1 MVRAAV
7 AVCAVAMMGTSAGCG
22 SDTGAPGKSVVSGT
36 TGRPATA
43 GSASTGATTKPGMSL
58 HPSLTGTPAARSGST
73 SGNSS
78 HLVTQQEIDSYVL
91 TEKDVPG
98 DKISTNAGRTT
109 DGEEMP
115 PALLT
120 GNLPRISPK
129 GCQHVYENAQR
140 GSAYRRYALAD
151 DFIFGRDYVEVALIA
166 YRPTD
171 APKVLA
177 DLKAALPQ
185 CTAYAG
191 PVDMTEGFEHPQVL
205 PDPHLGD
212 QAVEYGITEKIDDEE
227 GTVRAPFHFLVVRKG
242 SVIAW
247 FMAQGFPGKTAVLPK
262 DVINAQLT
270 KLP

>member
-7 AVCAVAMMGTSAGCG
+7 AVCAVTMMGTTAGCG

-36 TGRPATA
+36 SGRTATA
-43 GSASTGATTKPGMSL
+43 GSASTGATTKPGVPL
-58 HPSLTGTPAARSGST
+58 YPSLTGTPAARSGSAGG
-73 SGNSS
+73 SSS

-91 TEKDVPG
+91 TQKDVPG
-98 DKISTNAGRTT
+98 EKISTMAGRAT
-109 DGEEMP
+109 DGEEVP
-115 PALLT
+115 VALLT

-140 GSAYRRYALAD
+140 GSAYRQYALAD
-151 DFIFGRDYVEVALIA
+151 DFIYGRDHVEVALIA

-247 FMAQGFPGKTAVLPK
+247 FMTHGFPGEAAVLPK
-262 DVINAQLT
+262 DVINAQLA

>member
-7 AVCAVAMMGTSAGCG
+7 AVCAVAMMGTAAGCG
-22 SDTGAPGKSVVSGT
+22 SDTGAAGKPVVSGT
-36 TGRPATA
+36 SGRPATA
-43 GSASTGATTKPGMSL
+43 GSASAGATTKPGVSRSPL
-58 HPSLTGTPAARSGST
+58 LTGTPAARSGSAT
-73 SGNSS
+73 GNSS

-91 TEKDVPG
+91 TQKDVPG
-98 DKISTNAGRTT
+98 DKISTTAGRTT
-109 DGEEMP
+109 DGTEMP
-115 PALLT
+115 VTLFT

-129 GCQHVYENAQR
+129 GCQHVYENAQQ
-140 GSAYRRYALAD
+140 GSAYRQYARAD
-151 DFIFGRDYVEVALIA
+151 DLLSGRDNVEVALIA
-166 YRPTD
+166 YRPAD

-177 DLKAALPQ
+177 DLQAALPQ

-212 QAVEYGITEKIDDEE
+212 QAVEYRIVEKIDDQE
-227 GTVRAPFHFLVVRKG
+227 GTLRAPFRFLVVRKG

-247 FMAQGFPGKTAVLPK
+247 FMAQGFPGKAAVLPM
-262 DVINAQLT
+262 DVINAQLA